1 MKKVY
6 IVVFLIFLLI
16 SLMLYF
22 FSVMVA
28 SSLNSPKN
36 YAETLGEL
44 DDLAKVLEQQDEK
57 SFKKAVYSYQEALL
71 HSEKTLGK
79 ESPETLKIMNSLAVL
94 LHGKREKD
102 DPRSIGD
109 VISVTEAGE
118 VCRKTIYSDVRVPL
132 SEVRNDVTGTVLRI
146 GVSIGIAKPVLSA
159 ERQLTEAEALYRKTL
174 ELRSKVLGPEH
185 PDTLISMN
193 NLAIL
198 LADRGDRKWFPDASA
213 LQRIV
218 LEVRKKV
225 LGEESP
231 DTLRSMHNL
240 ALVVARGDR
249 KSFAT
254 EDSGSAETERLQ
266 RGVLELRQKVL
277 GEDHPD
283 TLWSMENLAIFLG
296 EKRREGGEFLVEAE
310 NLQRKVLKLRQKRLG
325 KDAPDTLRSMN
336 YLMFFL
342 VEGDDS
348 KSLAEAR
355 LLKAELK
362 KLENK

>member
-6 IVVFLIFLLI
+6 AAVFLIFLLV

-22 FSVMVA
+22 FSVMVV

-36 YAETLGEL
+36 NTETLVEL

-57 SFKKAVYSYQEALL
+57 SLKKAVYSYRQALL
-71 HSEKTLGK
+71 HSEKTLG
-79 ESPETLKIMNSLAVL
+79 EEAPETLKIMNSLAVL

-118 VCRKTIYSDVRVPL
+118 VCRKTIYSDVRVYIDTAKDNGTEIGRISRRGSVKPGVL
-132 SEVRNDVTGTVLRI
+132 TGEL
-146 GVSIGIAKPVLSA
+146 
-159 ERQLTEAEALYRKTL
+159 LTEAEALYRKTL
-174 ELRSKVLGPEH
+174 ELRSKVLGAEH

-198 LADRGDRKWFPDASA
+198 LADRQEDEWFQDASA

-218 LEVRKKV
+218 LDVRKKV

-240 ALVVARGDR
+240 ALVFARNYKRRDL
-249 KSFAT
+249 
-254 EDSGSAETERLQ
+254 SAEAEALQ
-266 RGVLELRQKVL
+266 RRVLELRQKVL
-277 GEDHPD
+277 GEEDPD

-296 EKRREGGEFLVEAE
+296 NKRREEEEGFPVEAAI
-310 NLQRKVLKLRQKRLG
+310 LQRVVLNLRQKRLG

-336 YLMFFL
+336 CLMFFL
-342 VEGDDS
+342 VEEDDS

-355 LLKAELK
+355 LLQAELK
-362 KLENK
+362 KLEKK